1 MFWQRSAPT
10 RRRIIALCPW
20 PAGTMAAFPE
30 RKSKNIASDSFNEQ
44 IRSGAESNCGL
55 GNPFYSAP
63 SNHGTPEPRSIVA
76 DATVERWW
84 EEINVYQ
91 EV

>member
-10 RRRIIALCPW
+10 RRLVSL
-20 PAGTMAAFPE
+20 AGRHNGRGFQNANLKTPRHYLSM
-30 RKSKNIASDSFNEQ
+30 SKF
-44 IRSGAESNCGL
+44 RSGAESNCGL